1 MLWMR
6 SVGNWAKGYE
16 MIITEEE
23 LLALLEPDVS
33 LEPAFHP
40 VSIYAL
46 DAVSHQAAKAA
57 GVPDYA
63 SLHRTQPDPG
73 WQWEGL
79 FAAGAI
85 ALFDPASHAGATYLP
100 QLMTP
105 GQGIYQLSDPWLV
118 GLQERA
124 QGWRDWLATLQVL
137 LLEDHP
143 FQGACI
149 QQEIQALGLPCQWVQ
164 DGEACL
170 QALEHSEVRL
180 LICDLSLAEQDA
192 ISLLM
197 SHPQYLHSS
206 LPIIL
211 LSVHDQTLIDGARRL
226 LHDAGFNVLAALAK
240 PLQSDD
246 LLRLLKSLY
255 LGPQRQ
261 RRQGVKRTIRSWQ
274 GKVRG
279 QLGLLAD
286 AASSSSPIWL
296 AVSGLP
302 PHWEQLKTWLDQHGR
317 QASELTLVIH
327 WRDQLLNK
335 ADRFALV
342 LQASLAGAQLAL
354 LLDSAQYLPFDK
366 LERLPIQHLLLGQHL
381 LPELE
386 AMSVDSLL
394 GRFIGRARELGIALY
409 LDDPFNLLDASLWQD
424 RGIAGR
430 W

>member
-1 MLWMR
+1 
-6 SVGNWAKGYE
+6 
-16 MIITEEE
+16 MIITDEE
-23 LLALLEPDVS
+23 LLALLESDVS
-33 LEPAFHP
+33 LEPGFHP

-46 DAVSHQAAKAA
+46 DAASHQAVQAA
-57 GVPDYA
+57 GVPEYA
-63 SLHRTQPDPG
+63 SLHRTQPEPG
-73 WQWEGL
+73 WQWEAL

-85 ALFDPASHAGATYLP
+85 ALFEPAAHAGASYLP
-100 QLMTP
+100 RLMTR

-118 GLQERA
+118 GLQERE
-124 QGWRDWLATLQVL
+124 QGWRDWLARLQVL

-164 DGEACL
+164 DGDACL
-170 QALEHSEVRL
+170 RALEQGEVRL

-197 SHPQYLHSS
+197 SHPQYQHSG

-211 LSVHDQTLIDGARRL
+211 LSAHDQTLIDGARRL

-246 LLRLLKSLY
+246 LLRLLKTLY

-261 RRQGVKRTIRSWQ
+261 RRLSGLKRTIRSWN
-274 GKVRG
+274 GEVRG

-286 AASSSSPIWL
+286 AASSSLPIWL

-302 PHWEQLKTWLDQHGR
+302 PHWEQLKTWLEQHGR
-317 QASELTLVIH
+317 LAGELTLVIH
-327 WRDQLLNK
+327 RRDQLLSK

-342 LQASLAGAQLAL
+342 LQASLAGARLAL
-354 LLDSAQYLPFDK
+354 LLDSIQHLPFDK
-366 LERLPIQHLLLGQHL
+366 LERLPLQHLLLGQHL

-386 AMSVDSLL
+386 AMATDSLL
-394 GRFIGRARELGIALY
+394 DRFIGRARELGIAIY
-409 LDDPFNLLDASLWQD
+409 IDDPFNLLDASPWQD
-424 RGIAGR
+424 RGIMGR